1 MAPPP
6 LPPPPTSGNSAG
18 SSISGTAGG
27 LGRSAPIRTLPTMM
41 SGTAVA
47 VATSRGGHPSAP
59 LSGGLSTRPPSAA
72 ASATS
77 TAATAAIGGRTAYAH
92 KKTVT
97 DNVARAT
104 GTGTVAY
111 ATRNPVNPLPA
122 RQRQPV
128 QHPLMS
134 HANPNPNTN
143 PDAPTGTKYSNDH
156 SIDPKPAAAA
166 DLLELA
172 RNSGHSPP
180 MEPSAHSSQR
190 MHHHDPPQQPH
201 IVPLPPPLMTPPSQE
216 QKQQQQQADFRHPLE
231 NVGKYP
237 KQQQQEMFFS
247 HQQQKQSYH
256 MQQQQTSAHS
266 SLRPQQH
273 HQSQNMSQ
281 TQTDSSQD
289 YQQQQQPP
297 PDPPQLFQT
306 SSFQKPQPRIVSKM
320 QSKPHPSIQQR
331 EIQPQQ
337 TQSQMQSQ
345 SKAKIQPPPQIQ
357 PQPAKTISSQVPL
370 DPSSFDTPSLTG
382 AIATAATIAPPPP
395 PTSSISATNNATTAT
410 TEKSVPR
417 MKTPTTPDEE
427 LDVFLLTASATDT
440 YAYSQQ
446 QNQPS
451 HQLSEQ
457 QQQPP
462 CRPKIRP
469 APLPPTENIV
479 QKAQI
484 LAVRR
489 AWGDVIRVTN
499 DALIVKN
506 VDGSGI
512 PTHHE
517 CYAELIAAASASTSG
532 SASSSSSTNA
542 SALTPHVANTSGLT
556 RSPSEIARLRKETCQ
571 LITLRLISHAKLR
584 RYVDLGK
591 EVGQLGLIP
600 HLPCHSSCL
609 ANVGNVENATNVLK
623 SDKVVDASSIVPP
636 SPVEDS
642 ELVSFSAV
650 TACVNSSTGD
660 SLSWKEGSLHHLT
673 SNPSSY
679 PAKDPTPSWV
689 PYGLR
694 ILAAQQL
701 QYSDGGSKAVD
712 VLYDMM
718 DRVTRSEYWGGGRA
732 GNINNAKP
740 NGRNDSMEIWKST
753 ISNALV
759 NTFVR
764 KREWR
769 MALRC
774 LEDMLD
780 GLEDGVELE
789 VDWWCRGG
797 GKYDNNEDD
806 SSANPAYNNDP
817 NGNPAKT
824 TMSDTERQQMK
835 ELITSSATVELLSRQ
850 LLILL
855 QSGAIR
861 AAELLQ
867 RDVRHHAA
875 KVQEWLSSL
884 NFHSDPSSPS
894 SMTTMF
900 RLHRESA
907 LVRQAPLRQ
916 MLNEGLLHFAR
927 FRYSSAMKCFRDVLN
942 QQRELRAIVSN
953 TMANHPLGCPTW
965 KDMTC
970 PTLGFDAEPTL
981 TVECLNNFS
990 LCLLYSC
997 NMRMAVQEMEALI
1010 REDPAV
1016 YLTEG
1021 MAFNLCTLYELGSD
1035 GEDCVR
1041 RKKILQR
1048 VAKRFYLHDIGVE
1061 SFRLS

>member
-1 MAPPP
+1 
-6 LPPPPTSGNSAG
+6 
-18 SSISGTAGG
+18 
-27 LGRSAPIRTLPTMM
+27 MM

-47 VATSRGGHPSAP
+47 VATSRGGHSSAP
-59 LSGGLSTRPPSAA
+59 LSGGVSLPTPAAATATASAA
-72 ASATS
+72 APAI
-77 TAATAAIGGRTAYAH
+77 ATAAIGGRTAYAP

-122 RQRQPV
+122 RHMQPV
-128 QHPLMS
+128 HHPLMT
-134 HANPNPNTN
+134 HANSNPT
-143 PDAPTGTKYSNDH
+143 ASTVAKYNNDYTT
-156 SIDPKPAAAA
+156 DPRPSSAA
-166 DLLELA
+166 DPLELA
-172 RNSGHSPP
+172 RASGQSPP
-180 MEPSAHSSQR
+180 KAPLDRSSQR
-190 MHHHDPPQQPH
+190 MHHQDLPQQPH
-201 IVPLPPPLMTPPSQE
+201 IVPLPPPLLAPPSQ
-216 QKQQQQQADFRHPLE
+216 QQQQQQQAHFHHPLE
-231 NVGKYP
+231 NVGNYSQ
-237 KQQQQEMFFS
+237 QQQQEMFS
-247 HQQQKQSYH
+247 YQQQQKQSYYT
-256 MQQQQTSAHS
+256 QQQQTSAGS
-266 SLRPQQH
+266 SSRNQH
-273 HQSQNMSQ
+273 RSQSQIMSQ
-281 TQTDSSQD
+281 TETDSSQD
-289 YQQQQQPP
+289 YQQQQQP

-306 SSFQKPQPRIVSKM
+306 SSFQKPQPRLVSKT
-320 QSKPHPSIQQR
+320 QSKPQPASQQR
-331 EIQPQQ
+331 ENLPQK
-337 TQSQMQSQ
+337 TQSQMQNQ
-345 SKAKIQPPPQIQ
+345 PKTNMQPPPQMQ
-357 PQPAKTISSQVPL
+357 PQPAKTTSSQIPA
-370 DPSSFDTPSLTG
+370 DPGYFETSNPKKSGFAT
-382 AIATAATIAPPPP
+382 AVATAATSAPPPTP
-395 PTSSISATNNATTAT
+395 ISSIAAPTSTTTAAAET
-410 TEKSVPR
+410 TVPR
-417 MKTPTTPDEE
+417 IKAPTTPDEE
-427 LDVFLLTASATDT
+427 LDVFLLAASTT
-440 YAYSQQ
+440 VTGAYSQQ
-446 QNQPS
+446 HNQHS
-451 HQLSEQ
+451 HQLFQ
-457 QQQPP
+457 QQSPHTH
-462 CRPKIRP
+462 KARP
-469 APLPPTENIV
+469 APLPAIENIV

-506 VDGSGI
+506 VDGSGM
-512 PTHHE
+512 PTHHD
-517 CYAELIAAASASTSG
+517 CYAELIAAASASASG
-532 SASSSSSTNA
+532 SASSSSFTHA
-542 SALTPHVANTSGLT
+542 SAKTPNVANTSGAT
-556 RSPSEIARLRKETCQ
+556 RSSSEMARLRKETCQ

-600 HLPCHSSCL
+600 HLPCHSSCTVS
-609 ANVGNVENATNVLK
+609 AGNVGNTTSVLG
-623 SDKVVDASSIVPP
+623 SEEVVDASSIVPP

-650 TACVNSSTGD
+650 ATGHTSSTMD

-673 SNPSSY
+673 SHPSSY
-679 PAKDPTPSWV
+679 PEKDPTPSWV

-718 DRVTRSEYWGGGRA
+718 DRVTRTEYWDDRRA
-732 GNINNAKP
+732 GNINNVKTNE
-740 NGRNDSMEIWKST
+740 NGSGSMKVWKST

-764 KREWR
+764 EREWR

-780 GLEDGVELE
+780 GLEDGVKREL
-789 VDWWCRGG
+789 DWWCRGG
-797 GKYDNNEDD
+797 GKNDNYDAGLDTSQSD
-806 SSANPAYNNDP
+806 NDEP
-817 NGNPAKT
+817 NGNSNRSN
-824 TMSDTERQQMK
+824 MSDAEVQQMK

-861 AAELLQ
+861 AAEILQ
-867 RDVRHHAA
+867 IDVRYHTS
-875 KVQEWLSSL
+875 KVKEWTSSL

-927 FRYSSAMKCFRDVLN
+927 FQYSAAMNCFRDVLN
-942 QQRELRAIVSN
+942 QQKELRAIVSS
-953 TMANHPLGCPTW
+953 TTANHPPGCPTW
-965 KDMTC
+965 KDMTY

-997 NMRMAVQEMEALI
+997 NMRMAVNEMEGLI
-1010 REDPAV
+1010 REDPAL

-1048 VAKRFYLHDIGVE
+1048 VAKRFFLHDVGVE